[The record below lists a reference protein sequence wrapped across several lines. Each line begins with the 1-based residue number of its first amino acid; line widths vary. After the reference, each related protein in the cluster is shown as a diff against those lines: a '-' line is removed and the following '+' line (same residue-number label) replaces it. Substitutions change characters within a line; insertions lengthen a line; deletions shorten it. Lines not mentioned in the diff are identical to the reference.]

1 MRQPTDPR
9 AAQLL
14 SKLLALCER
23 KVTLDSVEL
32 DTPLADLGIT
42 SLQSMELVLEL
53 QELYGI
59 ELSDDELG
67 ALETVGDVLMVLAD
81 KPAQPS

>member
-1 MRQPTDPR
+1 MRQPEDPR

-14 SKLLALCER
+14 ARLLALCER
-23 KVTLDSVEL
+23 KVTVDAVEPE
-32 DTPLADLGIT
+32 TALADLGVT

-59 ELSDDELG
+59 ELTDDELG
-67 ALETVGDVLMVLAD
+67 SLESVGDVLMLVAR
-81 KPAQPS
+81 KPAQAS

>member
-1 MRQPTDPR
+1 MQQPTDPR

-14 SKLLALCER
+14 AKLLALCER

-32 DTPLADLGIT
+32 DTALADLGIT